1 MCKTWRDGENAMR
14 YSLSFSM
21 TALLA
26 LGLVTAGVASAGA
39 APAPAPA
46 APTPAIG
53 NQKVVVHYDSNSAA
67 VSFAAGELC
76 AELRKIGVEV
86 STASLADAG
95 GPAGAWHVVLGT
107 SGDVAARAWS
117 GSAGRFL
124 ATTTTHESYAI
135 SASDGQPGRVIGS
148 DQTGTMY
155 GVLHLAEIIRLDK
168 VLPKKLAM
176 YGEAAIA
183 RRGVKFNIP
192 LDARTPSYDDSGEAA
207 QANIANMWD
216 FEFWRAYL
224 DDMALARYNTLTLW
238 NPHPFPSMVK
248 CPDYPDVAL
257 ADVCVTT
264 LPIDHRTDREWGDRK
279 HMLPEN
285 LKVVRKMTI
294 DEKID
299 FWRRVMAHAKARGI
313 DVYII
318 TWNVYVD
325 GTVGKYGIDDKQNNL
340 KTIAY
345 MRQCVDQLIR
355 TYPLLTG
362 IGTTAGE
369 HMQNRKDEFSKEKW
383 LWATYGLGVM
393 DAKKAD
399 PNRKVPFIHRVW
411 QTDVGPIVDDFASK
425 YPDDFELSF
434 KYAKAH
440 MYSST
445 RPPFAADLVR
455 QLAERKMRCWWN
467 LRNDDIFTFRWGD
480 PDYVRDFLR
489 NLPPAEV
496 SAGYYVGSDGYAWGR
511 TFNDVDPARRGRM
524 EIDKHWYNFMLW
536 GRLGYEPT
544 LDRPYFEKLLADR
557 LSATASKAD
566 TLYEG
571 WRNASGIIPLVNRF
585 HWCDWDFMWAV
596 EGCMDYSKGFHTVED
611 FISVKPMEASGI
623 VSIPDYVSAKAGGK
637 KPGGVTPP
645 QVAAELR
652 YLVLF
657 ARRAVA
663 DIRATGPADGTELAE
678 TLADIEAMARLGEYY
693 ADKILAATDLAM
705 FRKTGDAKLKASAIA
720 HLERA
725 ADHCQAYADNASKRY
740 RPQLLARTRT
750 LDFQAMPGEAK
761 KDIDIARAAR

>member
-1 MCKTWRDGENAMR
+1 
-14 YSLSFSM
+14 M
-21 TALLA
+21 TVLLA
-26 LGLVTAGVASAGA
+26 LGLVTAGVAPEA
-39 APAPAPA
+39 APAPTTATTA
-46 APTPAIG
+46 AG
-53 NQKVVVHYDSNSAA
+53 KQKVVVHYDSGSAA

-76 AELRKIGVEV
+76 AEMRKIGVEV
-86 STASLADAG
+86 KTAGLADAN
-95 GPAGAWHVVLGT
+95 GPAGARHVVLAT
-107 SGDVAARAWS
+107 AGDKSAARAWP
-117 GSAGRFL
+117 GPEGKLPAV
-124 ATTTTHESYAI
+124 AETPESYAL
-135 SASDGQPGRVIGS
+135 AADGAGTCMAVGS
-148 DQTGTMY
+148 DQTGAMY
-155 GVLHLAEIIRLDK
+155 AGLSLAEMVRLGKALPARLD
-168 VLPKKLAM
+168 VQRSP
-176 YGEAAIA
+176 AIA
-183 RRGVKFNIP
+183 RRGMKFNIP
-192 LDARTPSYDDSGEAA
+192 LDARTPSYDDTGDAA

-216 FEFWRAYL
+216 FEFWRAFL

-264 LPIDHRTDREWGDRK
+264 LPLDRRVDREWGNRR

-318 TWNVYVD
+318 TWNVFVD
-325 GTVGKYGIDDKQNNL
+325 GTDGKYGIDDKQDNP

-345 MRQCVDQLIR
+345 MRQCVDRLIR
-355 TYPLLTG
+355 TYPLLKG

-369 HMQNRKDEFSKEKW
+369 HMQNRKDEFAKEKW

-425 YPDDFELSF
+425 YPDTVELSF

-480 PDYVRDFLR
+480 PDYVREFLA
-489 NLPPAEV
+489 NLPAEV

-536 GRLGYEPT
+536 GRLGYEPD
-544 LDRPYFEKLLADR
+544 LERLYFEKILADR
-557 LSATASKAD
+557 FSATASQAD
-566 TLYEG
+566 TLYEA
-571 WRNASGIIPLVNRF
+571 WRQASGIIPLVNRF
-585 HWCDWDFMWAV
+585 HWRDWDFMWAV
-596 EGCMDYSKGFHTVED
+596 EGCMEGGKGFHTVED
-611 FISVKPMEASGI
+611 FITVKPMEASGL

-637 KPGGVTPP
+637 KTGGVTPP

-652 YLVLF
+652 HLVLF

-678 TLADIEAMARLGEYY
+678 TLADIEAMAHLGEYY
-693 ADKILAATDLAM
+693 AEKILGATDLAGY
-705 FRKTGDAKLKASAIA
+705 RKTKDPALQASAIA
-720 HLERA
+720 HMEKA

-740 RPQLLARTRT
+740 LPQLLARTRT
-750 LDFQAMPGEAK
+750 LDFNALPTEAK
-761 KDIDIARAAR
+761 KDIDIARAAK

>member
-1 MCKTWRDGENAMR
+1 MR
-14 YSLSFSM
+14 RLFACSM
-21 TALLA
+21 IALLA
-26 LGLVTAGVASAGA
+26 PAFLAGATIGISAGA
-39 APAPAPA
+39 RAATTAPATA
-46 APTPAIG
+46 ATGSP
-53 NQKVVVHYDSNSAA
+53 KVVVHYDTGSAA
-67 VSFAAGELC
+67 VSFAAGELR

-86 STASLADAG
+86 STTALADANAA
-95 GPAGAWHVVLGT
+95 AGARHVVLAT
-107 SGDVAARAWS
+107 AGDAAAARAWP
-117 GSAGRFL
+117 GPEGKLPPVAE
-124 ATTTTHESYAI
+124 APESYALAADDAGPCLAI
-135 SASDGQPGRVIGS
+135 GR
-148 DQTGTMY
+148 DQTGAMY
-155 GVLHLAEIIRLDK
+155 AGLHLAEIVRLSK
-168 VLPKKLAM
+168 SLPTKLDVRRSP
-176 YGEAAIA
+176 AIS

-192 LDARTPSYDDSGEAA
+192 LDARTPSYDDTGDAA

-216 FEFWRAYL
+216 FEFWRAFL
-224 DDMALARYNTLTLW
+224 DDMAKARYNTLTLW
-238 NPHPFPSMVK
+238 IPHPFPSMVK
-248 CPDYPDVAL
+248 CPDYPDAAL

-264 LPIDHRTDREWGDRK
+264 LPLDHRVGREWGDRK
-279 HMLPEN
+279 HMRPEN

-294 DEKID
+294 DEKIG

-318 TWNVYVD
+318 TWNVFVD
-325 GTVGKYGIDDKQNNL
+325 GTDGKYGIDDKQNNL

-440 MYSST
+440 MYSSA
-445 RPPFAADLVR
+445 RPPFVADLVR

-480 PDYVRDFLR
+480 PDYVRFFLA
-489 NLPPAEV
+489 NLPAEV
-496 SAGYYVGSDGYAWGR
+496 SAGYYVGSDGYVWGR

-544 LDRPYFEKLLADR
+544 LERPCFEKLLADR

-611 FISVKPMEASGI
+611 FISVKPMQASGL
-623 VSIPDYVSAKAGGK
+623 VSIPDYVSALAAGK
-637 KPGGVTPP
+637 KAAGVTPP